1 MNSALEDQKKIEK
14 AAILAETMKK
24 LQPEKTEKVIQTAA
38 ASTSSSSSSSSS
50 SNSDGG
56 GFTIDEVR
64 RFRNYF
70 TVSRNSKK

>member
-50 SNSDGG
+50 SSNSDGG

-70 TVSRNSKK
+70 TVSRNS

>member
-24 LQPEKTEKVIQTAA
+24 FQSEKVEKVVQTAA
-38 ASTSSSSSSSSS
+38 ASTSSS

-56 GFTIDEVR
+56 GFTADEVR
-64 RFRNYF
+64 YFRNYLNL
-70 TVSRNSKK
+70 SRNLKK